1 MTNKNSKISS
11 RQIFLIGLMVFS
23 LFFGA
28 GNLIFPAGLGS
39 EAGEN
44 TWSAMAGFLITGVA
58 LPVLGL
64 VAIANVSGD
73 GNTEKLAQKV
83 HPSFAKILTI
93 ITYLSIGPLMAAPRT
108 GLVSFEIGVSPFLN
122 QTYSTGGLLIYSI
135 AFFGL
140 VYYLALYPSKFVDR
154 FGKIVTPVL
163 LLILGIFILT
173 SILNPISDFQPPK
186 GQYVSAPFFSGVKEG
201 YLTMDTI
208 VSIVFATII
217 INAIKELGEFNQ
229 TVRKNIIL
237 KAGVIS
243 ATFLAVVYLGI
254 AYIGA
259 SSSTLSFAS
268 GADTLSEVAN
278 NYFGL
283 PGNFLFGLVVIFACL
298 PTAVGLLSSC
308 AWYFNKTFPRISY
321 KIFLLFFV
329 LFSATVANIGLE
341 KLIQFSVPVLNVVYP
356 VIIALILLSFI
367 NKYINCDTI
376 VYRSV
381 VGITLLVSLN
391 DGLKEF
397 NPNWDY
403 IDPFITLPF
412 SDLGFSWFLPA
423 IIVGVIAKGISFIFI
438 QPKK

>member
-1 MTNKNSKISS
+1 MTNNKLSS
-11 RQIFLIGLMVFS
+11 RQTFLIGLMVFS

-28 GNLIFPAGLGS
+28 GNLIFPAGLGG

-83 HPSFAKILTI
+83 HPFFATILTI

-108 GLVSFEIGVSPFLN
+108 GLVSFEIGVAPFLN
-122 QTYSTGGLLIYSI
+122 QAYSAIGLFIYNV
-135 AFFGL
+135 AFFGV
-140 VYYLALYPSKFVDR
+140 VYYLALHPSKFVDR
-154 FGKIVTPVL
+154 FGKVVTPVL
-163 LLILGIFILT
+163 LIILGVFILT
-173 SILNPISDFQPPK
+173 SILNPISDFQPPQ
-186 GQYVSAPFFSGVKEG
+186 GQYANAPFFSGVKEG

-208 VSIVFATII
+208 VSIIFATII
-217 INAIKELGEFNQ
+217 INAIKEIGEFNQ
-229 TVRKNIIL
+229 TARKNIIL

-243 ATFLAVVYLGI
+243 AIFLSLVYLGI

-259 SSSTLSFAS
+259 SSSTLSFTS

-308 AWYFNKTFPRISY
+308 AWYFNKLFPSISY
-321 KIFLLFFV
+321 KFFLLFFV
-329 LFSATVANIGLE
+329 VFSATVANIGLE

-367 NKYINCDTI
+367 NKYITCDEI
-376 VYRSV
+376 VYRGV
-381 VGITLLVSLN
+381 VGMTLLVSLN
-391 DGLKEF
+391 DGLTAF

-403 IDPFITLPF
+403 INPFVTLPF
-412 SDLGFSWFLPA
+412 SDLGFSWILPA
-423 IIVGVIAKGISFIFI
+423 VIVGVIAKGVSLMVIHL
-438 QPKK
+438 KK